1 MFYAF
6 LFVLIV
12 AIGLST
18 GLYFQMKASRG
29 QAEEQQKLLNDYQFK
44 VDEQEKL
51 LNDYRKLEQSYD
63 NVGEGY
69 EQALQ
74 NYDKLEKEANQVK
87 SLNESLQ
94 NRCNSL
100 QTELDTEKENN
111 QKKGEAIGQ
120 VVKQL
125 LSSVKATGDTQMTAL
140 VYKLID
146 MDDLQPNL
154 PPIERTDNI
163 LVAQVSDEAIKFSGV
178 ENSKHAQ
185 FEYHVAPDAAATM
198 LSTNKQK
205 AVRVLTHLL
214 DNALKFTSEGT
225 ITLNVSIDMDKMQII
240 YAVIDTGVGID
251 AAEAENIFKPYVRLN
266 QFFEGQGVGLTVARN
281 LAHRLGGEI
290 TYQPAASG
298 TGSCFVLT
306 LPM

>member
-6 LFVLIV
+6 LIVLVI
-12 AIGLST
+12 AIGLGT

-44 VDEQEKL
+44 VDEQQKL
-51 LNDYRKLEQSYD
+51 LDDYRKLEKSYD

-69 EQALQ
+69 EQALI
-74 NYDKLEKEANQVK
+74 NYQELEKEANQVK

-100 QTELDTEKENN
+100 QAELDSVNANN
-111 QKKGEAIGQ
+111 QKKGEAVSQI
-120 VVKQL
+120 VKQMMA
-125 LSSVKATGDTQMTAL
+125 SAKAAGDAKTIGL
-140 VYKLID
+140 VNKLID
-146 MDDLQPNL
+146 FDDLQADL

-163 LVAQVSDEAIKFSGV
+163 LVAQVSDEAIKVSGV
-178 ENSKHAQ
+178 DQSKYAQ

-205 AVRVLTHLL
+205 AVRALTHLL

-240 YAVIDTGVGID
+240 YAVIDTGVGVD
-251 AAEAENIFKPYVRLN
+251 AAETENIFNPYVRLN
-266 QFFEGQGVGLTVARN
+266 QFFEGQGIGLTVARN